1 MESSV
6 WLHCIQ
12 QVLGPRVLSEVKA
25 GCVLRVEAAFA
36 GELDAREEQREEQP
50 GGEEEAAWVLRAGKN
65 PSAAVVLLA
74 EHR

>member
-1 MESSV
+1 M
-6 WLHCIQ
+6 
-12 QVLGPRVLSEVKA
+12 KA

-74 EHR
+74 QHR

>member
-1 MESSV
+1 MA
-6 WLHCIQ
+6 CY
-12 QVLGPRVLSEVKA
+12 
-25 GCVLRVEAAFA
+25 LRVEAAFA